1 MVETGSNFA
10 SMNSFQPHKILNNHF
25 LLTVNRTIFW
35 EEESLLI
42 LSDLHIG
49 KSGHF
54 RKHGIGIPQNMFSED
69 LQRLVAEIQFY
80 KPSKLIIV
88 GDLFHSHSNMEHELF
103 LKWRNDLLHVE
114 MHLVMGNH
122 DILKKEWYAEASIV
136 VHDCSLTIG
145 DFVFTH
151 DIACI
156 EQLENKYYF
165 SGHIHPGV
173 VMRGTGKQSL
183 TFPCFYFNK
192 QFAVLPAFGRFTGT
206 FNVAPQRGDN
216 VFVLAKNSVIQ
227 IQ

>member
-1 MVETGSNFA
+1 MVYTASNFA
-10 SMNSFQPHKILNNHF
+10 MMNQFQPHRILNNHF

-35 EEESLLI
+35 EEERALI

-54 RKHGIGIPQNMFSED
+54 RKHGIGIPQNMYSED
-69 LQRLVAEIQFY
+69 LQRLVADVQFY
-80 KPSKLIIV
+80 KPLKLIIV
-88 GDLFHSHSNMEHELF
+88 GDLFHSHSNLEHDLF
-103 LKWRNDLLHVE
+103 LRWRNDLLHVE

-122 DILKKEWYAEASIV
+122 DILKKEWYAEASII

-151 DIACI
+151 DVSCI
-156 EQLENKYYF
+156 EQIEQKYYF
-165 SGHIHPGV
+165 SGHIHPGI
-173 VMRGTGKQSL
+173 VMRGTGRQSL
-183 TFPCFYFNK
+183 TLPCFYFNK

-206 FNVAPQRGDN
+206 FKLAPQHGDS

>member
-1 MVETGSNFA
+1 
-10 SMNSFQPHKILNNHF
+10 MNHFQPHKLLNNHF

-35 EEESLLI
+35 EEERLLI

-69 LQRLVAEIQFY
+69 LQRLVADIQFY
-80 KPSKLIIV
+80 KPLKLIIV
-88 GDLFHSHSNMEHELF
+88 GDLFHSHSNLEHDLF
-103 LKWRNDLLHVE
+103 LKWRNDLLHIE

-122 DILKKEWYAEASIV
+122 DILKKEWYTEASII

-151 DIACI
+151 DISCL
-156 EQLENKYYF
+156 EQLEQKYYF
-165 SGHIHPGV
+165 SGHIHPGI
-173 VMRGTGKQSL
+173 VMRGVGRQSL
-183 TFPCFYFNK
+183 TLPCFYFNK
-192 QFAVLPAFGRFTGT
+192 QFAVLPAFGKFTGT
-206 FNVAPQRGDN
+206 FNLAPQQGDH